1 MSTRFRCPA
10 CQFPIFNRRVAACE
24 ACAEKLPADLL
35 FSPEHLSL
43 LDAEHAKNESVR
55 EDMAKEADELER
67 QRVKRRGDGG

>member
-10 CQFPIFNRRVAACE
+10 CQFPIFNRRVA